1 MCIIEIPIIMHVR
14 QYPNP
19 FYGITGLI
27 IMVVSSALLVIG
39 VVPQVSSNTVF
50 TIIAELFALSL
61 PNFHSQ

>member
-27 IMVVSSALLVIG
+27 IMAVSAALLIIG
-39 VVPQVSSNTVF
+39 VVPQVRS
-50 TIIAELFALSL
+50 
-61 PNFHSQ
+61 